1 MAHEERPENAEPN
14 IAAWALTRERA
25 VIVFVDVVESMK
37 IIAHNERLGVERIR
51 ALLARCMA
59 ETTAN
64 EGRVLEEQGDGLV
77 LRFEHARNAVL
88 CALRFHE
95 FANENSHA
103 HPKEPSLCLRAGVNK
118 SDLLVDARHVY
129 GQGMNLTARISALA
143 KEGETTIS
151 AAAKDDLAWGIEF
164 EGDDLGDCYLRHVEL
179 PVHVYRVR
187 KVGAAS
193 PFAVPGRAPI
203 DEPIMPKL
211 AMMPLEALGDHE
223 TVVAT
228 DALSDEISLAL
239 SRMPTLRLIS
249 RFSMKTIA
257 TAHPSLD
264 VLRTRLGAHYVLNG
278 RVRQTPAGLQLSYEL
293 VATATGEVV
302 AGDGLRMN
310 VGELWADAAIYTT
323 PVCEKVTTAIAADG
337 FAAANSKPMPNVAS
351 HELLGAAIVLMHRGV
366 PSSVGRTE
374 AVLQELMDRH
384 KRHPSPYAWA
394 AKQRLM
400 KIWQNV
406 GDSNR
411 HDAELAKQ
419 FADQSIERA
428 GNSGLAFA
436 MRGMIESHLER
447 NFESAMALY
456 AQARAAESNEPLTWI
471 AEAITHAFADRGS
484 EAVRCAEQA
493 LSLSPYDPIK
503 YYFQSMAATAYVANS
518 EYEKAER
525 AALAALTVNQN
536 HLSSYRALALAQ
548 GLSRREEAGRE
559 TVRKLQH
566 LDPSFSVSQYVARS
580 PAKRARE
587 YGDVLKSLGAP
598 N

>member
-1 MAHEERPENAEPN
+1 MAHEETPENRKAPPE
-14 IAAWALTRERA
+14 AWALTRERA

-51 ALLARCMA
+51 ALLARCMV

-64 EGRVLEEQGDGLV
+64 AGRVLEEQGDGLV
-77 LRFEHARNAVL
+77 LRFELARNAVL

-95 FANENSHA
+95 FANENSQA
-103 HPKEPSLCLRAGVNK
+103 HPQEPPLALRAGVNK

-164 EGDDLGDCYLRHVEL
+164 EGDDLGECYLRHVEM

-193 PFAVPGRAPI
+193 PFAVPGRANI

-211 AMMPLEALGDHE
+211 AMMPLEAVGDHE

-257 TAHPSLD
+257 AAQPSLD

-302 AGDGLRMN
+302 AGDGMRMN

-351 HELLGAAIVLMHRGV
+351 HELLGAAIVLMHRG
-366 PSSVGRTE
+366 SASTVGRTE
-374 AVLQELMDRH
+374 VVLQELMDRH

-394 AKQRLM
+394 AKQRLL

-406 GDSNR
+406 GGARRQDIEMAR
-411 HDAELAKQ
+411 Q
-419 FADQSIERA
+419 YADQAIGCA
-428 GNSGLAFA
+428 AHVGLAFA
-436 MRGMIESHLER
+436 VRGMISSHLDR
-447 NFESAMALY
+447 DFSRANALY
-456 AQARAAESNEPLTWI
+456 TQARSCEANEPLTW
-471 AEAITHAFADRGS
+471 AFEATLNTFSGDGPNAIGCASRAIELSPFDPIRYYYLTVAAGAHVANGTNSDAINLAQRALKLNDTHASTLR
-484 EAVRCAEQA
+484 
-493 LSLSPYDPIK
+493 I
-503 YYFQSMAATAYVANS
+503 
-518 EYEKAER
+518 
-525 AALAALTVNQN
+525 
-536 HLSSYRALALAQ
+536 LALAQ
-548 GLSRREEAGRE
+548 ALNGDCDAGQRTMRR
-559 TVRKLQH
+559 LLL
-566 LDPSFSVSQYVARS
+566 LDPDFTVSSYISHS
-580 PAKRARE
+580 PAVRAKE
-587 YGDVLKSLGAP
+587 YGNIFKQLGAKA
-598 N
+598 